1 MKKILALSA
10 LALAMSVGAS
20 ATTILVTCG
29 QYSVAGLIGDSVG
42 TTLASGSIS
51 CPGFTVPGGST
62 VGTPTDLIFNSDFSS
77 GAGSTNTTTTTW
89 GTPINDTGNVATGF
103 IGSSNY
109 STTAS
114 GATACPCAAGS
125 LGTILGPS
133 YFEIAFGGSNLTGG
147 FTVTYSDS
155 LTAGSVQTVSGNV
168 FEIITYAAQVT
179 SPEPTTFVLM
189 GAGLGLLGMLRRRSA
204 SKS

>member
-1 MKKILALSA
+1 
-10 LALAMSVGAS
+10 
-20 ATTILVTCG
+20 
-29 QYSVAGLIGDSVG
+29 
-42 TTLASGSIS
+42 
-51 CPGFTVPGGST
+51 
-62 VGTPTDLIFNSDFSS
+62 
-77 GAGSTNTTTTTW
+77 
-89 GTPINDTGNVATGF
+89 
-103 IGSSNY
+103 
-109 STTAS
+109 
-114 GATACPCAAGS
+114 
-125 LGTILGPS
+125 LGPS